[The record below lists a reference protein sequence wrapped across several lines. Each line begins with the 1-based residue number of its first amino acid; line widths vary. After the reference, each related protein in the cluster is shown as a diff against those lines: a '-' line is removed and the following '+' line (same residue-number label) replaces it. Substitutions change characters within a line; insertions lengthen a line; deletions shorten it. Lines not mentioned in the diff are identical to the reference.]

1 MPDPTRPHEDDLITV
16 RISEAAAQVLRR
28 ATKRTRVDEHAIVDF
43 AANLILGSP
52 ASSQFLT
59 WLLLFRWAMYAKV
72 SQSDFSFLH

>member
-43 AANLILGSP
+43 AANLILG
-52 ASSQFLT
+52 
-59 WLLLFRWAMYAKV
+59 
-72 SQSDFSFLH
+72 